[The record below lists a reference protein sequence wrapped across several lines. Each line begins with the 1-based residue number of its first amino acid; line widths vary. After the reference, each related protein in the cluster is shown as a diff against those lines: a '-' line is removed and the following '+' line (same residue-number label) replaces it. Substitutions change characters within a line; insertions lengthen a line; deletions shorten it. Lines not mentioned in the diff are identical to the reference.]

1 MIPVIVNILCLG
13 TSLLQSLLFP
23 TSDSLVEPW
32 VVKFCIHSIWRC
44 LCPANK
50 MTFSCTTIESIGKVQ
65 RNPSCKFLRSRSL
78 YAKFSKF
85 CSPPCLKLNV
95 DKTTAAE
102 DWRLRKSAT
111 DPVLFSVGDHL
122 LSNMVTNGLLSI
134 FTIGPFGPIT
144 TLWFWGTP
152 WNCLSIKVS
161 EGLLFE
167 QPLIYRYG
175 SVRPRN
181 VKGCTFLTSSSLWRC
196 GAQSRASKERCYI

>member
-1 MIPVIVNILCLG
+1 
-13 TSLLQSLLFP
+13 
-23 TSDSLVEPW
+23 
-32 VVKFCIHSIWRC
+32 
-44 LCPANK
+44 
-50 MTFSCTTIESIGKVQ
+50 MTFSCATIESIGKVQ

-111 DPVLFSVGDHL
+111 DPVLFSVADHL
-122 LSNMVTNGLLSI
+122 LSNMVTKGPISI
-134 FTIGPFGPIT
+134 FDHWTICTNNNIVIVRHI
-144 TLWFWGTP
+144 LD
-152 WNCLSIKVS
+152 CLSGKVS

-175 SVRPRN
+175 GVRPRN

-196 GAQSRASKERCYI
+196 GVQSWASKERCYIELVS